1 MPRAAVEP
9 VRVKVHDPELGCER
23 LRIVGYR
30 CRCLEHG
37 TGATRDTWG
46 EAVADAIEH
55 NQAAHAP

>member
-9 VRVKVHDPELGCER
+9 IRVKQRDPELGCER

-30 CRCLEHG
+30 MRCLEHG
-37 TGATRDTWG
+37 VGGRRDTWG

-55 NQAAHAP
+55 NRSEHAP